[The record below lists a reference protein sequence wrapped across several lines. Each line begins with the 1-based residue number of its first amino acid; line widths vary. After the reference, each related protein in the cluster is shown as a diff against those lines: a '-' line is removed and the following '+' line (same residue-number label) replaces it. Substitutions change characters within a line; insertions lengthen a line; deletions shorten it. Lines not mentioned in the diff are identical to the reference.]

1 LQAGFKFFP
10 AFAYLF
16 IALNGRNCQVLQ
28 QIDINLM
35 VGDRPN
41 ILLNKQVLPVAK
53 TALLKIIIDSHCLE
67 FPVA

>member
-1 LQAGFKFFP
+1 LQAGLKFFP
-10 AFAYLF
+10 ALAYLF
-16 IALNGRNCQVLQ
+16 IALNGRNCQVLP
-28 QIDINLM
+28 QIDIYLM

-53 TALLKIIIDSHCLE
+53 TALLKIIIDSYCLE